1 MAEQSVDLIAERIR
15 NALNTQRVKDA
26 VSILI
31 ELRPVDQADVFNSL
45 TDEEQNILLPE
56 LDISTTADILE
67 EMEDEDV
74 LVAVESLPTEMLADV
89 LDEMQPDEAAD
100 LLGDLPPETV
110 SEALAQMEDAD
121 EVIPLL
127 GYPDET
133 AGGLMTTSYI
143 ALRRQTTVRQAI
155 EFLREIHLDIEVPYY
170 LYVIDREKR
179 LTGVVGFRELVLAD
193 PEITVDRIMDPEVIN
208 ISVGEDQ
215 EDVARIMTRYD
226 LAAMPVLDNQ
236 QRLVGVITHDD
247 ILEVIEDEATEDIYR
262 LASVSDTDLD
272 PESPVANQLKGR
284 LPWLYLN
291 MVIALFASWVI
302 SQYEDVIAKVAILAA
317 FLSVVAGLGGNSASQ
332 IVAMIVRS
340 LALGKIESREVWS
353 IVSRQMWVGLLQ
365 GLGVGIIIGIG
376 VAFWQ
381 RDPYLGLI
389 VILAVIGNMIVAGFI
404 GTLVPLAFDAFGL
417 DPALASTVVVT
428 AITDICG
435 FLIFLSL
442 AVWAL
447 PYLL

>member
-340 LALGKIESREVWS
+340 LALGKIESREVWN